1 MKRAEAKAQGLEFY
15 NTGKPCK
22 NKHNSDRRTS
32 SGKCLSCESEYNNSY
47 GKKYYSQNTDRLK
60 AQQKQYRSENREELI
75 TAKKQHYIDN
85 KNSYRTKSA
94 KWAKENKTK
103 KNECSK
109 NWRESNPEHTA
120 QYGRRWR
127 EENPTKNRC
136 KAARRRAAKLQRTPA
151 WLSSSERL
159 AIQRKYDEAERLTR
173 ETGIIHHVDHEI
185 PLSGEFVS
193 GLHVPDNLQV
203 LTAYANLSKGNR
215 FDKIDRRI

>member
-22 NKHNSDRRTS
+22 NKHNRDRRTS
-32 SGKCLSCESEYNNSY
+32 SGKCLSCESDYNSSY
-47 GKKYYSQNTDRLK
+47 GKKYYSENTDRLK
-60 AQQKQYRSENREELI
+60 AQQKQY
-75 TAKKQHYIDN
+75 
-85 KNSYRTKSA
+85 
-94 KWAKENKTK
+94 
-103 KNECSK
+103 
-109 NWRESNPEHTA
+109 
-120 QYGRRWR
+120 
-127 EENPTKNRC
+127 RC